1 MFSTDDFQAWGKDN
15 AILFAAVM
23 TKIEGRKDDALLRTY
38 EFRGFPSMAVLDASA
53 NAVTKSIPRDLQSMQ
68 RIVAATPGYVKLAA
82 AVDAGEDVNASE
94 WFLARLRL
102 GKLTSAEAK
111 EQLAEGVINATASLD
126 LGLDLVPLA
135 SSNTTSLRKTLLELA
150 KTQLSLSHLILG
162 LLGSALSFAD
172 DCVLS
177 AAAAPLALAGS
188 GGLASLGS
196 ARAMADSRPH
206 ATDVVSPVTAY
217 TDEGRSDES
226 SAQSGRSMPT
236 KTPSPPPSSD
246 ERRAPAPCGV
256 RAPRGDVRGR
266 LGRSTPTFMSR
277 RW

>member
-111 EQLAEGVINATASLD
+111 EQLAEAGLSGDAKEEAQQSMFVLEMTELSKAARRRDASAEDKMAACEAVYAAFKTGRRLHAGAPPEAFVD
-126 LGLDLVPLA
+126 DMLIDA
-135 SSNTTSLRKTLLELA
+135 AKSNGDKAAFGHAYERVKQRHMKRIKDMEGFKARYEADVEKFKDDEQKRERAKSTVGRIEQIMGQAEEQLQQLEALA
-150 KTQLSLSHLILG
+150 KKMKS
-162 LLGSALSFAD
+162 
-172 DCVLS
+172 
-177 AAAAPLALAGS
+177 
-188 GGLASLGS
+188 
-196 ARAMADSRPH
+196 
-206 ATDVVSPVTAY
+206 
-217 TDEGRSDES
+217 
-226 SAQSGRSMPT
+226 
-236 KTPSPPPSSD
+236 
-246 ERRAPAPCGV
+246 
-256 RAPRGDVRGR
+256 
-266 LGRSTPTFMSR
+266 
-277 RW
+277 